1 MPAGANSRK
10 GRGPIHGNR
19 AQRIV
24 LDAGETARTRIVE
37 VVWIKV
43 KLGSTKG
50 SAWEM
55 SILISGGK
63 TANPFLC

>member
-1 MPAGANSRK
+1 
-10 GRGPIHGNR
+10 
-19 AQRIV
+19 V